1 MVSDNRRVMM
11 AVTAL
16 VAVGAALRLQM
27 YLFDRSFW
35 WPEAALALNILRKSG
50 WDLLGP
56 YEFHQAAPIG
66 FVLVTKGATLVFGDS
81 ERVLRLPAFV
91 CGLVS
96 LPLFYVAARAYV
108 SRGAALL
115 ALAFFALS
123 PSAIYWSANCKQYS
137 SDVMFAIAALILGD
151 WLARHELTRGRAAGA
166 AVLGVAGVFF
176 SLPFVFLLTG
186 LAVGLG
192 VDRVA
197 RRDWTGL
204 SRWGAVAASWM
215 AGFGVY
221 HLVSLRFVDPSGFL
235 RTFWAERFITLS
247 DWHRSYSLVASAFI
261 VPLDLVTVHPWP
273 IIPICALGLLA
284 VFVRLRAHALFLAAP
299 VIALAL
305 ASLFQLYPF
314 WHRMILFVLPLLLL
328 PTCEGVAAIVRR
340 MRSVWTPLGAAAAV
354 ALVVPMSVRTVEHLR
369 DGPRPFLEVRPM
381 LRHINASARPGDVI
395 YTGEFQP
402 VYEYYKDRLGLGG
415 HPYVVGRY
423 LDLEW
428 SEHDDEVLLSL
439 KDRPRVWALTAD
451 WQVQPGLEQF
461 ARLVQIMPND
471 DLTLSLFD
479 VPRSLRTPHP
489 DARATLDK

>member
-1 MVSDNRRVMM
+1 MVSDNRRVIM

-66 FVLVTKGATLVFGDS
+66 FVLVTKAATLVFGDS
-81 ERVLRLPAFV
+81 ERVLRFPAFA

-96 LPLFYVAARAYV
+96 LPLFYMAARAYL
-108 SRGAALL
+108 SRGAGLL

-137 SDVMFAIAALILGD
+137 SDLTFAIAALILGD
-151 WLARHELTRGRAAGA
+151 WLVRHELTRGRAAGA
-166 AVLGVAGVFF
+166 ALLGVAGVFF
-176 SLPFVFLLTG
+176 SFPFVFLLAG
-186 LAVGLG
+186 LAAGLG
-192 VDRVA
+192 VDRLA
-197 RRDWTGL
+197 RRDWPGL
-204 SRWGAVAASWM
+204 SRVSAVVAAW
-215 AGFGVY
+215 ATGVGVY
-221 HLVSLRFVDPSGFL
+221 HLVSLRWVDTDGFL
-235 RTFWAERFITLS
+235 RMFWADRFITFS
-247 DWHRSYSLVASAFI
+247 DWHHSYGLVASAFI

-273 IIPICALGLLA
+273 LIPIFVLGLLA
-284 VFVRLRAHALFLAAP
+284 VFVRLRSHALFLAVP
-299 VIALAL
+299 VIALAI

-328 PTCEGVAAIVRR
+328 PTCEGVAVIVQR

-354 ALVVPMSVRTVEHLR
+354 ALVVPMSVRTVEHLHA
-369 DGPRPFLEVRPM
+369 GPRPFLEVRPM
-381 LRHINASARPGDVI
+381 LRHIGESARPGDVI
-395 YTGEFQP
+395 YTGELQP
-402 VYEYYKDRLGLGG
+402 VYEYYKDRLGLGA

-423 LDLEW
+423 LDREW
-428 SEHDDEVLLSL
+428 SKHDDEVLLSL
-439 KDRPRVWALTAD
+439 KNRPRVWALTGD

-479 VPRSLRTPHP
+479 VPGSPRTPLP
-489 DARATLDK
+489 DARASLDR